1 MFNMR
6 ACRRTTTCKKPDED
20 VRQKTQGG
28 GESKQEQKS
37 LQEEKQY
44 SVQSFESVSFE

>member
-6 ACRRTTTCKKPDED
+6 PLSANDDRKKPDED